1 MKIFLPITLVF
12 IILNGLIITCKTYLE
27 SNGFDRDFLIIANL
41 LLFSLCIAGLF
52 LQRKGL
58 QSSNTNAFIR
68 SVYSAMLLKIFVCLA
83 AVMVYIFS
91 NTSNVNKPAL
101 FASMGIYLVYTSIEV
116 AALMTALR
124 KKKNA

>member
-1 MKIFLPITLVF
+1 MFLPITLVF
-12 IILNGLIITCKTYLE
+12 IILNGLIVTFKTFLE
-27 SNGFDRDFLIIANL
+27 SKGFDRDFLIIANV
-41 LLFSLCIAGLF
+41 LLFSLCIAGLV
-52 LQRKGL
+52 LQRRGL
-58 QSSNTNAFIR
+58 QSSNTHAFIR
-68 SVYSAMLLKIFVCLA
+68 RVYSAMMLKIFVCLA

-91 NTSNVNKPAL
+91 NSSTVNKPAL

>member
-1 MKIFLPITLVF
+1 M
-12 IILNGLIITCKTYLE
+12 E
-27 SNGFDRDFLIIANL
+27 SKGFDRDFLIIANL

-58 QSSNTNAFIR
+58 QSGNTHAFIR
-68 SVYSAMLLKIFVCLA
+68 SVYSAMLLKIFVCLV

-91 NTSNVNKPAL
+91 KTSTVNKPAL
-101 FASMGIYLVYTSIEV
+101 FASMGIYLLYTSIEV
-116 AALMTALR
+116 AALMTTLR

>member
-1 MKIFLPITLVF
+1 MKIFLPITVVF
-12 IILNGLIITCKTYLE
+12 IILNALIITFKTSLE
-27 SNGFDRDFLIIANL
+27 SKGFDRDFLIIANM

-52 LQRKGL
+52 LQRTGL
-58 QSSNTNAFIR
+58 QSSNTHAFMR

-91 NTSNVNKPAL
+91 NTSAVNKPAL

>member
-12 IILNGLIITCKTYLE
+12 IILNGLLITFKTFLE
-27 SNGFDRDFLIIANL
+27 NKGFDRDFLTIANL

-52 LQRKGL
+52 LQRKGI
-58 QSSNTNAFIR
+58 QSNNTHGFMR
-68 SVYSAMLLKIFVCLA
+68 SIYSAMLLKIFVCLA
-83 AVMVYIFS
+83 AVMIYIFC
-91 NTSNVNKPAL
+91 NTTINKPAL
-101 FASMGIYLVYTSIEV
+101 FASMGMYFVYTSIEV

>member
-1 MKIFLPITLVF
+1 MKIFFPITLVF
-12 IILNGLIITCKTYLE
+12 IILNGLIITFKTFME
-27 SNGFDRDFLIIANL
+27 SKGFDRDFLIIANL

-58 QSSNTNAFIR
+58 QSSNTHAFMR
-68 SVYSAMLLKIFVCLA
+68 SVYGAMLLKIFLCLV

-91 NTSNVNKPAL
+91 NTSTVNKPAL

-116 AALMTALR
+116 AALMTTLR

>member
-12 IILNGLIITCKTYLE
+12 IILNGLIVTFKTFLE
-27 SNGFDRDFLIIANL
+27 SKGFDRDFLIIANL

-52 LQRKGL
+52 LQRRGL
-58 QSSNTNAFIR
+58 QSTNTHAFIR

-91 NTSNVNKPAL
+91 NTSIVNKPAL